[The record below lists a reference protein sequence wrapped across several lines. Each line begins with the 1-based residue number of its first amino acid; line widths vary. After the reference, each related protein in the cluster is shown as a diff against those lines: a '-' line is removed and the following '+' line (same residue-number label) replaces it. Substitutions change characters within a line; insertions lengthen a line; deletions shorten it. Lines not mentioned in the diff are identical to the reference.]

1 MYINGLEE
9 QDFCTGGVK
18 VITNNVITH
27 YEKEKGFKSNF
38 YNVYLEQQSNSSD
51 SKDGEKKSHSLF
63 IAVPTEKELPFK
75 TGDLIVI
82 GKCSVRFDETSERA
96 SSESYRKLRTEHKV
110 YTISS
115 IEPCLIGNKRMW
127 HYELGCD

>member
-51 SKDGEKKSHSLF
+51 SKDGE
-63 IAVPTEKELPFK
+63 EKELPFK

-82 GKCSVRFDETSERA
+82 GNCSVRFDETSERA

-115 IEPCLIGNKRMW
+115 IEPCLIGNRRMW

>member
-1 MYINGLEE
+1 MKRKKGLKAI
-9 QDFCTGGVK
+9 F
-18 VITNNVITH
+18 IMFIW
-27 YEKEKGFKSNF
+27 
-38 YNVYLEQQSNSSD
+38 SNSLIPVTVRM
-51 SKDGEKKSHSLF
+51 EKKSHSLF

-115 IEPCLIGNKRMW
+115 IEPCLIGNRRMW